1 VILLAQLLLGLC
13 AYLMV
18 VLPYV
23 RGVCGRFPKGRRL
36 YVCNHVSLLDTLVL
50 GGVLWSRRRVP
61 ILVLG
66 DKATWHASLLLRLL
80 SSRVGFLIDR
90 EGPPREMLRGLKEYA
105 GRIERFHLVVFPE
118 GTRGDGGDVA
128 ECQPGLYTIAKACG
142 VPIVPI
148 YLDGMAKV
156 STKHSRFRPLRGLRR
171 VTVRIGEEFELGDA
185 SRDEFL
191 TAVRE
196 RLRQLR
202 S

>member
-1 VILLAQLLLGLC
+1 MILPIQLILGLF
-13 AYLMV
+13 AYLLV

-23 RGVCGRFPKGRRL
+23 RGVSGRFPKGRRI

-50 GGVLWSRRRVP
+50 GGIFWSRGRAP

-66 DKATWHASLLLRLL
+66 DRATWRRNPWLRFL

-90 EGPPREMLRGLKEYA
+90 DGSPRAMLRGLQEYA
-105 GRIERFHLVVFPE
+105 GKVDRFQLVVFPE
-118 GTRGDGGDVA
+118 GTRGDGRDVG
-128 ECQPGLYTIAKACG
+128 ECQPGIYTIAKACG
-142 VPIVPI
+142 AAIVPI
-148 YLDGMAKV
+148 YLDGMAAVTSKR
-156 STKHSRFRPLRGLRR
+156 SRFRPLRGLRR
-171 VTVRIGEEFELGDA
+171 ITVRIGEEFELGDA
-185 SRDEFL
+185 SRAEFL